1 VRVMQQAIEQRGD
14 GGGVTQQL
22 APIVDRS
29 V

>member
-1 VRVMQQAIEQRGD
+1 MRMMKQAIEERGD

-22 APIVDRS
+22 APVVGRA